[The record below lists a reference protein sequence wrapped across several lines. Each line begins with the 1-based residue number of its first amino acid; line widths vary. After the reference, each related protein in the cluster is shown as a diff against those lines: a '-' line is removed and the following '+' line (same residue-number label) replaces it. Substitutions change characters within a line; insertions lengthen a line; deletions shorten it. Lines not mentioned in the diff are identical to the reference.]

1 LLPPGT
7 PVGPILSL
15 VGLLIVAVVTVQ
27 IFNGQVPLV
36 SGGGPGSS
44 SGNGPLRTPAPSS
57 EVIVP
62 TLPPEV
68 EPIPGTFVY
77 AKAGN
82 IWIQREGTATQLTG
96 GSEEVGR
103 DSMPSFSPDGGWIFF
118 IRTLS
123 TRGKWQVGTGIRW
136 YDLTVPTVMRVR
148 ADGSGQPQRLLTA
161 SINGGGDLRW
171 FYWLRQPVLS
181 PNGRTIAVMSDGPDP
196 TESNVVLQFLDLE
209 TKRLTK
215 PNVPETAPLGHQDP
229 AWRPDGRVL
238 LFVRNGRDGTRG
250 APEIWRYSTA
260 DRTSRRLTNPGY
272 LHPAWSR
279 DQRWV
284 AATKTT
290 AFGTDVVILNPQTG
304 AEVFRVTD
312 DGRSWAP
319 VFSPRGD
326 AVAFLHSDGQ
336 IVDLHLVE
344 LEGTAP
350 AWTAKT
356 PIALTELSGLDTGSR
371 PGWFIPEG
379 ELPPLP
385 TPTPRPSASPSASG

>member
-1 LLPPGT
+1 
-7 PVGPILSL
+7 VSL
-15 VGLLIVAVVTVQ
+15 IGLVVVAVVTLQ
-27 IFNGQVPLV
+27 LFNGRLPI
-36 SGGGPGSS
+36 GAPGSS
-44 SGNGPLRTPAPSS
+44 GRPGDGGPIRTAAPSG

-82 IWIQREGTATQLTG
+82 IWVQSNGVARQLTG
-96 GSEEVGR
+96 GSEDVGR
-103 DSMPSFSPDGGWIFF
+103 DSMPSFSPDGEWIFF

-123 TRGKWQVGTGIRW
+123 KRGRWPVANTGDRL
-136 YDLTVPTVMRVR
+136 YDLTIPSVMRVP
-148 ADGSGQPQRLLTA
+148 ADGSAQPQRILTG
-161 SINGGGDLRW
+161 SISGGGERTW
-171 FYWLRQPVLS
+171 FYWLRQPVLR
-181 PNGRTIAVMSDGPDP
+181 PDGRIIAVMSDGPDP

-215 PNVPETAPLGHQDP
+215 PANVPETAPLGHQDP
-229 AWRPDGRVL
+229 AWRPDGLTVL
-238 LFVRNGRDGTRG
+238 YVRNGRDGTRG
-250 APEIWRYSTA
+250 APEIWSYSMTRKTA
-260 DRTSRRLTNPGY
+260 RRLTNPGY

-290 AFGTDVVILNPQTG
+290 SFGTDIVILNPQTG
-304 AEVFRVTD
+304 AEVLRVTD

-319 VFSPRGD
+319 TFSPRGD
-326 AVAFLHSDGQ
+326 AIAFLHSDGQ
-336 IVDLHLVE
+336 IVDLHMVE
-344 LEGTAP
+344 LTGTGP
-350 AWTAKT
+350 ADWAASEQI
-356 PIALTELSGLDTGSR
+356 PLTELSGLDTGSR
-371 PGWFIPEG
+371 PGWFIRES